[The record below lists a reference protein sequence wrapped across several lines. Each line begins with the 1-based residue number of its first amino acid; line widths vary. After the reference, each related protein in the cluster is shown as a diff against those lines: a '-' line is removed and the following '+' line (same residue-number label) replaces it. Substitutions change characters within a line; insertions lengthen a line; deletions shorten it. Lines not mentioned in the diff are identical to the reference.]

1 MCPADQYSKKCTNG
15 FTLVEVL
22 VALALMAVVVPVVLQ
37 GMHIATNAGEV
48 AERKMLAMRIAE
60 RVMNEAIV
68 SGQNQSAQNG
78 SEKAGPYEFKWK
90 VKDEPWKELGSL
102 TSLNQPNG
110 VNSAGVSQNNIHQF
124 TVSVTYTSQ
133 GQERS
138 VDLSTLVN
146 TAQQ

>member
-1 MCPADQYSKKCTNG
+1 MRAVNQPDRHRTKG

-22 VALALMAVVVPVVLQ
+22 VALTLMAVVVPVVLQ

-48 AERKMLAMRIAE
+48 AERKVLAMRIAE
-60 RVMNEAIV
+60 RVMNDAIV
-68 SGQNQSAQNG
+68 SGQNQSAQSG
-78 SEKAGPYEFKWK
+78 SEKAGPYEFKWR
-90 VKDEPWKELGSL
+90 VKDEAWKELGSL

-110 VNSAGVSQNNIHQF
+110 VNSAGLSQNNIHQF